1 MKDEVSAT
9 CRVPHAVVFIYDP
22 ALIVDIP
29 EDTGAGPVL
38 STSSCIALWTAD
50 EESGPVALSI
60 STAAPQECLEPVFRG
75 EVLTAGRLAFNRSD
89 CTPIIEVP
97 VTAGAVGLTI
107 YADDAT
113 HPSQIRCVV
122 DAKATGS

>member
-1 MKDEVSAT
+1 MQDEASAT
-9 CRVPHAVVFIYDP
+9 CEVPHAVVFIYDP
-22 ALIVDIP
+22 NLIVDIP
-29 EDTGAGPVL
+29 DDTGAGPVL
-38 STSSCIALWTAD
+38 STSNCIALWTAD
-50 EESGPVALSI
+50 EESGPIALSI
-60 STAAPQECLEPVFRG
+60 GTAAPQESLEPVYRG

-107 YADDAT
+107 YSDHAR

-122 DAKATGS
+122 DAKSAGS